1 MENFTALRNGI
12 LEHRRAGKMPP
23 FDSGIFDHLLTRCN
37 WETGIYH
44 GCALALA
51 FDFGDVS
58 LKEAI
63 QRCLRR
69 LRDRKYVNYPEGTG
83 KRGGY
88 DILIH
93 KYEVAKGKL
102 LGMRLNAWA
111 NNGLASP
118 EYEPQNGQHT
128 VGTRSANGRQ
138 TVGTPIQDIQDIQDS
153 KELSSDDSAQR
164 LEIPLSGVWS
174 YYLIAVDRNSLTYRF
189 TDSRRQKGRARLK
202 ECLSRTG
209 GDLDKAVALMKLAV
223 DSLAASD
230 WHMGRDPKTGG
241 KRYCEW
247 ETNLFGSY
255 ERMEKWWNELP
266 AAASK
271 PNGHGVRFEQ
281 VNA

>member
-69 LRDRKYVNYPEGTG
+69 LRDRKYINYPEGTG

-102 LGMRLNAWA
+102 SGMRLNAWA

-118 EYEPQNGQHT
+118 EYEPQNGRHT
-128 VGTRSANGRQ
+128 VDTRSANGGQ
-138 TVGTPIQDIQDIQDS
+138 TVGTPIQDIQDIQDGRDKAS
-153 KELSSDDSAQR
+153 THPSLEQVMKYCAERKNQVDAQTWFNHYCSNGWKVGRNAMKDWKAAIRTWERNGVNQEHGKHNESPTDSTPRVTVNPAIVQARQLKEQMQM
-164 LEIPLSGVWS
+164 LEKR
-174 YYLIAVDRNSLTYRF
+174 RNS
-189 TDSRRQKGRARLK
+189 
-202 ECLSRTG
+202 
-209 GDLDKAVALMKLAV
+209 
-223 DSLAASD
+223 
-230 WHMGRDPKTGG
+230 
-241 KRYCEW
+241 
-247 ETNLFGSY
+247 
-255 ERMEKWWNELP
+255 
-266 AAASK
+266 
-271 PNGHGVRFEQ
+271 
-281 VNA
+281 

>member
-23 FDSGIFDHLLTRCN
+23 FDSGIFDHLLARCN

-69 LRDRKYVNYPEGTG
+69 LRDRKYINYPEGTG

-102 LGMRLNAWA
+102 SGMRLNAWA
-111 NNGLASP
+111 RNGLASP

-128 VGTRSANGRQ
+128 VDTRSANGEK
-138 TVGTPIQDIQDIQDS
+138 TVGTPIQDIQDFKTLQDIQD
-153 KELSSDDSAQR
+153 EED
-164 LEIPLSGVWS
+164 
-174 YYLIAVDRNSLTYRF
+174 
-189 TDSRRQKGRARLK
+189 
-202 ECLSRTG
+202 
-209 GDLDKAVALMKLAV
+209 VA
-223 DSLAASD
+223 
-230 WHMGRDPKTGG
+230 
-241 KRYCEW
+241 
-247 ETNLFGSY
+247 
-255 ERMEKWWNELP
+255 
-266 AAASK
+266 AAASSDAGK
-271 PNGHGVRFEQ
+271 KRGTRIPLNFAVTQEHSEWARKNGLPDPHSLIEDFRDYWQSKAGNDSMKLDWNATFRRWIRTSVRMNGNSNGNGHANRNRAEQ
-281 VNA
+281 RKQSNLAAGERALEILERRLAN